1 MSAIFDDV
9 RFAYRAL
16 RARPGFV
23 IAAVLTLALGIGA
36 NTAIFSVINAFML
49 KPLPYPDGERLVEIH
64 NTYPGM
70 GLENAGVSIPDFLDR
85 REQAAALSDTALFT
99 WDSFNLAASGTP
111 ERLTGLVATPSLF
124 STLQVSPVIGR
135 SFTADEAIP
144 GKEKVAVLTWDLWQN
159 RFDGDRKIAGRDVR
173 LNGEQYRVVG
183 VMPDGFSF
191 PSREIELYV
200 PFAFTPEQM
209 SDESRGREFSSS
221 IGRLA
226 PGATIEQ
233 LNAQMDSI
241 VRSNM
246 DRFIGASEDAAN
258 YVDFLERTGF
268 AGRAQSWRDYLV
280 GDVRTTLL
288 VLQGV
293 VVFVLLIACANVANL
308 MLARVLGRAREL
320 AMRSAVGAE
329 GARVSRQ
336 LVLEGV
342 QLGLAG
348 GVLGVILSFIII
360 QLIEVFGIDRSSQN
374 FDVVIDPYVLLFAFL
389 VSVAA
394 GVGFSLISVVAA
406 RRVDVQQ
413 VIREGGGQTA
423 SRGSLAARG
432 VLVSFQVALAVTLL
446 IGAGLLLRSFQN
458 LQEESPGFE
467 AAGVVAVQ
475 LELTGSKYEDSAA
488 RRRAF
493 LDGIL
498 ANISRQPG
506 MAQAAVT
513 NVLPFNQDGSQ
524 ASYSIEGYTRAAGE
538 SLPHGHWRT
547 VSEDYFRA
555 MGIPLLQGRTFDAGV
570 DAVDSPRAVI
580 VDELLVEK
588 YFPDGNPLGS
598 RISSGQDEN
607 GDPEWAT
614 IVGVVGTI
622 KHQRLNEMTSK
633 ETYYYFSG
641 QAVPSGASV
650 VVRTALPPATASRQI
665 REAVLALDPEQ
676 PVFGMMTMDERI
688 ARSLGE
694 QRAPTLLLSM
704 FSVVAVLLAVVGIYG
719 VLSYSV
725 GQRTT
730 ELGVRMA
737 LGAETGNVLAL
748 VLRQGVW
755 LIGAGLVIGVVAALA
770 LTRLL
775 GSLLFGISMFDPLT
789 YALVSLLL
797 IAVGIAAC
805 GLPAWRATRISPI
818 AALRYE

>member
-1 MSAIFDDV
+1 MSGIFDDF
-9 RFAYRAL
+9 RFAFRAL

-49 KPLPYPDGERLVEIH
+49 KPLPYPDGERLVEVH
-64 NTYPGM
+64 NTYPGN
-70 GLENAGVSIPDFLDR
+70 GLENAGVSIPDFIDR
-85 REQAAALSDTALFT
+85 RDQAVALDDSALFT
-99 WDSFNLAASGTP
+99 WESFNLAMSGTP

-135 SFTADEAIP
+135 PFSADEAIP
-144 GKEKVAVLTWDLWQN
+144 GNAKVVVLTYDLWQN
-159 RFDGDRKIAGRDVR
+159 RFNGDRNIAGSDIR

-183 VMPDGFSF
+183 VMPRGFSF
-191 PSREIELYV
+191 PNRDIQLYV
-200 PFAFTPEQM
+200 PFAFTQEQM
-209 SDESRGREFSSS
+209 SDESRGNEFSMSV
-221 IGRLA
+221 GRLA

-233 LNAQMDSI
+233 LNSQIDSI
-241 VRSNM
+241 VQSNK
-246 DRFIGASEDAAN
+246 DRFIGASERGAA
-258 YVDFLERTGF
+258 YADFLERSGF
-268 AGRAQSWRDYLV
+268 TGRAVSWRDYLV
-280 GDVRTTLL
+280 SNVQTTLL

-308 MLARVLGRAREL
+308 MLSRVLGRAREL

-329 GARVSRQ
+329 RTRVARQ

-342 QLGLAG
+342 LLGLAG
-348 GVLGVILSFIII
+348 GVLGLILSFVII

-374 FDVVIDPYVLLFAFL
+374 FDVVIDPYVLIFAFL

-394 GVGFSLISVVAA
+394 GVAFSLISVFAA
-406 RRVDVQQ
+406 WRMDMQR

-423 SRGSLAARG
+423 SRGSLTARG

-446 IGAGLLLRSFQN
+446 VGAGLLLRSFQN
-458 LQEESPGFE
+458 LQEESPGFDPE
-467 AAGVVAVQ
+467 GVVALQ
-475 LELTGSKYEDSAA
+475 LELTGQQYADDDQ
-488 RRRAF
+488 RRAF
-493 LDGIL
+493 LDNML
-498 ANISRQPG
+498 QNIRQQPG
-506 MAQAAVT
+506 ITAAGMT
-513 NVLPFNQDGSQ
+513 TVLPFNRDGAQ
-524 ASYSIEGYTRAAGE
+524 GSYSIEGYTEASGE
-538 SLPHGHWRT
+538 SAPHGHQRV

-555 MGIPLLQGRTFDAGV
+555 MDIPLLQGRSFDPSIDGV
-570 DAVDSPRAVI
+570 DAPSVVI
-580 VDELLVEK
+580 IDELLARK
-588 YFPDGNPLGS
+588 YFRDTNPLGR
-598 RISSGQDEN
+598 RISQQVDEDGN
-607 GDPEWAT
+607 DIWST
-614 IVGVVGTI
+614 IIGVVGTI
-622 KHQRLNEMTSK
+622 KHDRLNEETSK
-633 ETYYYFSG
+633 ETYFFYSR
-641 QAVPSGASV
+641 QVVPGRASV
-650 VVRTALPPATASRQI
+650 VVRTSLPPATAGRQI
-665 REAVLALDPEQ
+665 RDAVLAADPEQ

-694 QRAPTLLLSM
+694 QRAPTMLLSM

-748 VLRQGVW
+748 VLGQGAW
-755 LIGAGLVIGVVAALA
+755 LIGAGLVAGVVAALV
-770 LTRLL
+770 LTRFL

-789 YALVSLLL
+789 YGLAALLL